1 MIVLNGIKLG
11 FILTFL
17 VGPVFFTIIQTS
29 VERGF
34 WNGVLVALGVS
45 LSDILYVTICYFG
58 LAQFM
63 DQSQNKVYMAYGGGV
78 ILILFGLYHLLI
90 KSRKSIKEGPRKG
103 EIGKGKFRYFLKGF
117 IINGI
122 SPMVILFW
130 LGAISI
136 ASVDFGYAKGSQF
149 TVFFAAVLATV
160 LGTDITKAYLA
171 DKLRTWVTARTLMY
185 LNIIVG
191 IILIVFGSRLFLL
204 ARDAAFIQS

>member
-1 MIVLNGIKLG
+1 MIILNGIKLG
-11 FILTFL
+11 FVLAFL
-17 VGPVFFTIIQTS
+17 VGPVFFAIIQTS

-58 LAQFM
+58 LAQFI
-63 DQSQNKVYMAYGGGV
+63 DQEQNKIYMAYGGGA

-90 KSRKSIKEGPRKG
+90 KSRKSRRENVKLEG
-103 EIGKGKFRYFLKGF
+103 EKGKFRYFLKGF

-136 ASVDFGYAKGSQF
+136 ASVDFGYSKGSQF
-149 TVFFAAVLATV
+149 AIFFITVLITVF
-160 LGTDITKAYLA
+160 GTDILKAYLA
-171 DKLRTWVTARTLMY
+171 NKLRRLVTPRTLMF

-191 IILIVFGSRLFLL
+191 IILIVFGGRLLL
-204 ARDAAFIQS
+204 MAKGFTVIPG

>member
-1 MIVLNGIKLG
+1 MIILNGIKLG
-11 FILTFL
+11 FVLAFL
-17 VGPVFFTIIQTS
+17 VGPVFFAIIQTS

-58 LAQFM
+58 LAQFIGE
-63 DQSQNKVYMAYGGGV
+63 DRNKVYMAFGGGS
-78 ILILFGLYHLLI
+78 ILILFGLYHCLI
-90 KSRKSIKEGPRKG
+90 KSRKSITE
-103 EIGKGKFRYFLKGF
+103 EIKRVEDKGKFRYFLKGF

-136 ASVDFGYAKGSQF
+136 ASVDFGYSKGFQF
-149 TVFFAAVLATV
+149 FIFFAAVLATV
-160 LGTDITKAYLA
+160 FATDLLKAYLA
-171 DKLRTWVTARTLMY
+171 DKLRRLVTPKTLMY

-191 IILIVFGSRLFLL
+191 LILIVFGVRLILQGI
-204 ARDAAFIQS
+204 AG